1 MFLNLLI
8 KLSTAYDYVSNII
21 TVTLQGIYDAHTD
34 DIFVLETANAY
45 PLVVK
50 DSWELHSDSSR
61 VFYPNTCKFYKTGET
76 KKYADVVTAFV
87 TGDDFTYDLSSF
99 LYNAC
104 WSDNPPSLYEL
115 LLVALVKNKTYVSH
129 ETLSKCS
136 LSVLTS
142 DVEEF
147 TLELTSEFARKPFRG
162 WENCD
167 LKID

>member
-1 MFLNLLI
+1 M
-8 KLSTAYDYVSNII
+8 YDYISNII
-21 TVTLQGIYDAHTD
+21 TLTLEGIYDAHTD
-34 DIFVLETANAY
+34 DIFILETPNAY

-50 DSWELHSDSSR
+50 DSWEFYSNSYR
-61 VFYPNTCKFYKTGET
+61 VFYPNTCKFYKTSET
-76 KKYADVVTAFV
+76 KKYADIVTAVV

-104 WSDNPPSLYEL
+104 WSDTPPSLYEL
-115 LLVALVKNKTYVSH
+115 LLISLVINKRYVSH
-129 ETLSKCS
+129 ETLSKCI
-136 LSVLTS
+136 LTVLTS

-147 TLELTSEFARKPFRG
+147 SIELMSEFARKPFRG